1 MNRRTFI
8 AGAAAAALA
17 QHAARA
23 RPSRRPRFAA
33 IAFDAFPIL
42 DPRPVF
48 ALAETLFPGKGTELS
63 TLWKTRQFEYQW
75 LRALSRRYADFL
87 ATTED
92 ALVFAARQLQLP
104 LTSGKREQLMHAY
117 LELKAWPD
125 AVPALRALKAD
136 GIRLAFLSNMTR
148 QMLDAGIANSGL
160 EGTFEHVLSTD
171 TIRTYKPDPGAYQMA
186 PDAFGLARDEILF
199 AAFAAWDAAGAKSF
213 GFTTYWVNRSNS
225 AAEELG
231 NAADAQGH
239 DLSEL
244 RNFVSSG

>member
-8 AGAAAAALA
+8 AGAAATALA
-17 QHAARA
+17 QHVARA
-23 RPSRRPRFAA
+23 RPARRPRFTA
-33 IAFDAFPIL
+33 IAFDAFPVL

-48 ALAETLFPGKGTELS
+48 ALAETLFPGKGPELS
-63 TLWKTRQFEYQW
+63 ALWRTRQFEYQW
-75 LRALSRRYADFL
+75 LRALSHRYADFL

-104 LTSGKREQLMHAY
+104 LTSAKREQLMRAY

-125 AVPALRALKAD
+125 ALPALRALKA
-136 GIRLAFLSNMTR
+136 GGVRLAFLSNMTR

-160 EGTFEHVLSTD
+160 EDTFEHVLSTD
-171 TIRTYKPDPGAYQMA
+171 TIRTYKPDPRAYQMA
-186 PDAFGLARDEILF
+186 LDALGLDRDEILF
-199 AAFAAWDAAGAKSF
+199 AAFAGWDAAGAKSF

-225 AAEELG
+225 VAEELG
-231 NAADAQGH
+231 NTADAQGH